1 MFTKRAFQNT
11 MDFMLNLSTVESLL
25 ITGTNGF
32 VGRSIIDQIAKV
44 DSHLLPREILLVTR
58 RGLDFELPIKIKA
71 ISKVL
76 NHDLTQKWHF
86 DKEVSHIINLAA
98 DGSKS
103 SYSTTANNTFKSIVT
118 NLISWVST
126 FQKSPRIFHAS
137 SGACSGIKPLR
148 ESSAYLNP
156 KSSFAQNRLDAELA
170 LKKASS
176 DFGFEL
182 SIGRLFTFSGTHL
195 LTKDQYAIADFIKSA
210 IANRE
215 IRIIGDPNTVRS
227 YLHQDAMA
235 NWILQALI
243 CIETYTDLEIGSSEM
258 ITLRELA
265 EFIAHKT
272 SASISLP
279 THPHQGDF
287 YLPNNQATK
296 AKLGVAEG
304 KNWKMAVEEM
314 LSVERK
320 KFHGTF

>member
-1 MFTKRAFQNT
+1 MI
-11 MDFMLNLSTVESLL
+11 NLSGVESLL
-25 ITGTNGF
+25 ITGANGF

-44 DSHLLPREILLVTR
+44 DSHLLPREIFLVTR
-58 RGLDFELPIKIKA
+58 RGLTFELPIKLNVIT
-71 ISKVL
+71 KVL

-103 SYSTTANNTFKSIVT
+103 CYSATANDTFNSIVT
-118 NLISWVST
+118 NLVLWVST
-126 FQKSPRIFHAS
+126 FRKSPRIFHAS
-137 SGACSGIKPLR
+137 SGVCSGIRSLS
-148 ESSAYLNP
+148 ELSASFNP

-170 LKKASS
+170 LKRASS
-176 DFGFEL
+176 EFGFEL
-182 SIGRLFTFSGTHL
+182 SIGRLFTFSGTHI
-195 LTKDQYAIADFIKSA
+195 LTKDQYAISNFIKSA
-210 IANRE
+210 ITNNS
-215 IRIIGDPNTVRS
+215 IKIIGDPNTVRS

-243 CIETYTDLEIGSSEM
+243 CKKTYTNLEIGSSEM
-258 ITLRELA
+258 VTLRELA
-265 EFIAHKT
+265 EFVAHKT
-272 SASISLP
+272 AASISFP
-279 THPHQGDF
+279 TNPQRGDI

-296 AKLGVAEG
+296 DKLGVSEG